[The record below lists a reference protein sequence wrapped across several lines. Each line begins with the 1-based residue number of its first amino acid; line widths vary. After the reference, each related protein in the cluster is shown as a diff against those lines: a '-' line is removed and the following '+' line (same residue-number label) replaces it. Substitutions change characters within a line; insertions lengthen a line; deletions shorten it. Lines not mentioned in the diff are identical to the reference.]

1 MTTEQ
6 IKAIAAAFGVPINT
20 VASWYFGSDTPT
32 DLEFDPYADETM
44 EQTHEVFKLISEAN
58 EDLPGQ
64 GDYAIKFIL
73 TGERGVPAGGRG
85 YHRFTPRAVEVMA
98 SARAVV
104 VNNRNAAVDSV

>member
-1 MTTEQ
+1 MTTEE
-6 IKAIAAAFGVPINT
+6 IKAIANAFGIPVNT

-32 DLEFDPYADETM
+32 DLEFDPDADLVM
-44 EQTHEVFKLISEAN
+44 EQAHEVFKLISESN

-73 TGERGVPAGGRG
+73 TGERGVPEGGRG

-98 SARAVV
+98 KARAVV
-104 VNNRNAAVDSV
+104 VTATVNTV